1 MRDSPNRFSRL
12 TQLGPEDKQPVVTR
26 ALLLRVAAY
35 ARPYTRKILGMLVL
49 ILVGVGLSLLAPL
62 IFREMIDHVLP
73 AGDLTR
79 LALLSL
85 ALFFVPVLSGAARVL
100 QRQLTASVGEGVIF
114 DLRVAL
120 FDKLQHM
127 SLRFFANSKIGELMS
142 RLNNDVLGAQD
153 AVSRTAVNLITS
165 AVHAVV
171 VLAVMFSLEW
181 RLTLISVVI
190 LPLFVLVSRRL
201 SQSLRNAARQKM
213 EVNARMNAH
222 MNETLNISG
231 ALLVKLFGRTG
242 DEKERFRERASK
254 VRELGIRRAV
264 IGTAF
269 FIFVGMIS
277 AVGTALV
284 YGFGGYLVIL
294 KTVSVGT
301 IVAFSAYLGR
311 LYDSLQDLANAP
323 VEFSESV
330 VSFERVFE
338 VLDLPLDIAERPDAV
353 SLQGI
358 RGALAFEDVSF
369 HYSAKEAGLLS
380 SVKRFGADAVT
391 AVFSTAKV
399 GRSGDEAAAA
409 ELLRQTPRTALE
421 HISFRADPGQRIAV
435 VGPSGAGKTTL
446 TYLIPRLYDP
456 DSGRI
461 LIDGH
466 DLRDLRV
473 DSIAT
478 AVGMV
483 PQDTYLFH
491 DSIRTNLIY
500 AKPDASQEEIEQAAR
515 AANIHD
521 FIVRL
526 PDGYDTIVGERG
538 YRLSGGEKQRIAIA
552 RVILKNPRILI
563 LDEAT
568 SNIDSESEALIQAAL
583 KRVMTGRTNIV
594 ITHRLSTVLSADLIL
609 VLDHGRIVE
618 RGTHEQLLKQGGLY
632 THLYETQFRAERLAG
647 EPLAAPEEHAPLETD
662 PGACEPL
669 PEIKT
674 REDDGNV
681 A

>member
-1 MRDSPNRFSRL
+1 MRDPAN
-12 TQLGPEDKQPVVTR
+12 TLGRMTPRNPEDVQPAMTR
-26 ALLLRVAAY
+26 ALFRRVASY
-35 ARPYTRKILGMLVL
+35 ARPYSKQIFGMLLL
-49 ILVGVGLSLLAPL
+49 ILFGVGLSLLAPL

-73 AGDLTR
+73 AGDVKR

-85 ALFFVPVLSGAARVL
+85 ALFVFPVLGGAARVL
-100 QRQLTASVGEGVIF
+100 QRRLTASVGEGVIF

-153 AVSRTAVNLITS
+153 AVSRTAVSLITS

-171 VLAVMFSLEW
+171 VLGVMFSLEW
-181 RLTLISVVI
+181 RLTLISVLI
-190 LPLFVLVSRRL
+190 LPLFILVSRRL
-201 SQSLRNAARQKM
+201 SQSLRNAARRKM

-242 DEKERFRERASK
+242 DEQERFRERASR
-254 VRELGIRRAV
+254 VREQGIRRAV
-264 IGTAF
+264 IGAAF
-269 FIFVGMIS
+269 FIFVGMIT

-294 KTVSVGT
+294 KTVSIGT
-301 IVAFSAYLGR
+301 IVAFSSYLGR

-338 VLDLPLDIAERPDAV
+338 VLDLPPDITERPDAV
-353 SLQGI
+353 SLHDI
-358 RGALAFEDVSF
+358 RGDLAFENVSF
-369 HYSAKEAGLLS
+369 RYSSREKGLLS
-380 SVKRFGADAVT
+380 DVKRFGVDSVT
-391 AVFSTAKV
+391 AVFSAAKA
-399 GRSGDEAAAA
+399 RAPGDGEPSE
-409 ELLRQTPRTALE
+409 ELLRQAPLAALE
-421 HISFRADPGQRIAV
+421 NISFRAGPGQRIAI
-435 VGPSGAGKTTL
+435 VGPSGAGKTTM

-466 DLRDLRV
+466 DLRELRL
-473 DSIAT
+473 DSIAA

-491 DSIRTNLIY
+491 DSIRTNLVY
-500 AKPDASQEEIEQAAR
+500 AKPDATQPEIEEAAR

-521 FIVRL
+521 FISRL
-526 PDGYDTIVGERG
+526 PEGYDTVVGERG

-563 LDEAT
+563 FDEAT
-568 SNIDSESEALIQAAL
+568 SNVDSESEALIQAAL

-594 ITHRLSTVLSADLIL
+594 ITHRLSTILSADVIL
-609 VLDHGRIVE
+609 VVNRGRIVE
-618 RGTHEQLLKQGGLY
+618 CGTHEQLLAQGGLY
-632 THLYETQFRAERLAG
+632 KHLYEKQFKSETQASSDVLAWEGLPIAPG
-647 EPLAAPEEHAPLETD
+647 ET
-662 PGACEPL
+662 CEPD
-669 PEIKT
+669 PVSGPVE
-674 REDDGNV
+674 EYGSV
-681 A
+681 S